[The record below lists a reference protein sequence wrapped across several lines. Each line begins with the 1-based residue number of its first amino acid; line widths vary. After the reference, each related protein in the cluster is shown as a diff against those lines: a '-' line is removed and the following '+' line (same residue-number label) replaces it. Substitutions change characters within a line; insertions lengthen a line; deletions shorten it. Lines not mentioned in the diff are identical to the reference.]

1 MENAKLEIRH
11 PWKMPF
17 DDIVEIFIE
26 ALHQQIGPKHP
37 LYRREVYPTA
47 IRREPD
53 AAIYET
59 DDEPYI
65 YAIVYLSLRNNFGK
79 RKRGDRNDPRTEILP
94 DRAAIQARMDHDAEE
109 WARPFK

>member
-1 MENAKLEIRH
+1 
-11 PWKMPF
+11 MPCS
-17 DDIVEIFIE
+17 DIVDIFIE

-59 DDEPYI
+59 DGEPCI
-65 YAIVYLSLRNNFGK
+65 YALVYLSLRNNAGK
-79 RKRGDRNDPRTEILP
+79 RMRRDHKDPRTEILP

-109 WARPFK
+109 WARQFK